1 MYVPVRRCYTGLRPE
16 FVLDFLGAN
25 HFGFR
30 SRNGFARTGF
40 QRKTRKKN
48 SKFVL
53 EPVWFDQFWSFRV
66 VSCRFVS
73 FRRYILQ
80 IWCGRRSLVFMYS
93 RSPTSSIATTRVA
106 EEQLQLQ
113 DCWLSSNSPA
123 CCTATPRHAV
133 HVQQL
138 ANLMC
143 SIYTTCCTATSGL
156 PHSIFST

>member
-1 MYVPVRRCYTGLRPE
+1 MGCKCSKAGVCTGL
-16 FVLDFLGAN
+16 
-25 HFGFR
+25 FGGKPFWLPQ
-30 SRNGFARTGF
+30 SKWFCSNWFSAKNAKK
-40 QRKTRKKN
+40 KTRSLYSN
-48 SKFVL
+48 QFGSN
-53 EPVWFDQFWSFRV
+53 QFWSFRV

>member
-1 MYVPVRRCYTGLRPE
+1 MYWTFWGQTILASAVE
-16 FVLDFLGAN
+16 MVLLELVFSEK
-25 HFGFR
+25 R
-30 SRNGFARTGF
+30 E
-40 QRKTRKKN
+40 KKN